1 MAENY
6 TRDNE
11 PLFRRMVL
19 INKFIDNNIIIGL
32 YEKG

>member
-6 TRDNE
+6 TRDNK
-11 PLFRRMVL
+11 PLFQRMVL

-32 YEKG
+32 NEKG